1 LLGCVRS
8 DIVRTLFNPLRPMHR
23 INFVCYS
30 VALFLLAALAA
41 SSFARAEA
49 TYPDQPIRI
58 IDPFPSGSPVDVIG
72 RLIADRLEKA
82 LGQPVLVESKSG
94 AGGTLGANYVAK
106 SPPDGYTLLVTTG
119 STLATAPALYRAL
132 PYDPIAD
139 FAPIWAVKS
148 SGQVV
153 VVNPALPVKSLQ
165 ELVQY
170 AKAHK
175 GEVSYASSGFGTV
188 QHLAGELFVA
198 HTGAPLTHVPYRG
211 GAPATN
217 DLIGGHIQVMFDAIG
232 NTLQNI
238 QAGKLRAL
246 AVLRTQR
253 ARVLPDVPTAAEAG
267 VPGVELNGWVGLF
280 APAATPR
287 PILDKLISTLAAS
300 TTDQELTKRLM
311 AAGAEL
317 GERVRQDKDTIA
329 AIVKAAGIQP
339 E

>member
-1 LLGCVRS
+1 
-8 DIVRTLFNPLRPMHR
+8 MHR
-23 INFVCYS
+23 NHSVCCSLALLLFV
-30 VALFLLAALAA
+30 AAP
-41 SSFARAEA
+41 SARAAEL

-119 STLATAPALYRAL
+119 STLATAPALYRSL

-170 AKAHK
+170 ATAHK

-238 QAGKLRAL
+238 EAGKLRAL
-246 AVLRTQR
+246 AVLRAQR

-287 PILDKLISTLAAS
+287 QILDKLISTLAAS

-311 AAGAEL
+311 AAGN
-317 GERVRQDKDTIA
+317 D
-329 AIVKAAGIQP
+329 P
-339 E
+339 SF

>member
-1 LLGCVRS
+1 
-8 DIVRTLFNPLRPMHR
+8 MHR
-23 INFVCYS
+23 IHSVCCS
-30 VALFLLAALAA
+30 LALFLLAALPAVP
-41 SSFARAEA
+41 FARAEPI
-49 TYPDQPIRI
+49 YPDQPIRI

-72 RLIADRLEKA
+72 RLIAGRLEKA

-119 STLATAPALYRAL
+119 STLATAPALYRSL

-153 VVNPALPVKSLQ
+153 VVNPALPVRSLR

-238 QAGKLRAL
+238 EAGKLRAL
-246 AVLRTQR
+246 AVLRAHR

-287 PILDKLISTLAAS
+287 PILDKLISTLAAT

-311 AAGAEL
+311 AAGNDPEFLIGPAL

>member
-1 LLGCVRS
+1 
-8 DIVRTLFNPLRPMHR
+8 MHR
-23 INFVCYS
+23 IHSVCCS
-30 VALFLLAALAA
+30 LALFLLAALPAVP
-41 SSFARAEA
+41 FARAEPI
-49 TYPDQPIRI
+49 YPDQPIRI

-119 STLATAPALYRAL
+119 STLATAPALYRSL

-153 VVNPALPVKSLQ
+153 VVNPALPVRSLQ

-170 AKAHK
+170 ANAHK

-238 QAGKLRAL
+238 EAGKLRAL
-246 AVLRTQR
+246 AVLRAQR

-280 APAATPR
+280 APAATPQ
-287 PILDKLISTLAAS
+287 PILDKLISTLAAT

-311 AAGAEL
+311 AAGNDQEFLIGPAL

>member
-1 LLGCVRS
+1 
-8 DIVRTLFNPLRPMHR
+8 MHR
-23 INFVCYS
+23 IHSVCFS
-30 VALFLLAALAA
+30 LVLLLLAA
-41 SSFARAEA
+41 SFARAAEL

-58 IDPFPSGSPVDVIG
+58 INPFPSGSPVDVIG

-94 AGGTLGANYVAK
+94 AGGTLGANYIAK

-119 STLATAPALYRAL
+119 STLATAPALYRSL

-153 VVNPALPVKSLQ
+153 VVNPALPVTSLQ

-170 AKAHK
+170 TKAHK

-198 HTGAPLTHVPYRG
+198 HTGAPLTHIPYRG

-246 AVLRTQR
+246 AVLRAQR
-253 ARVLPDVPTAAEAG
+253 ARVLPDVPTACARTRIRSPPSSRRRAFNRSNR
-267 VPGVELNGWVGLF
+267 P
-280 APAATPR
+280 TCRSRPR
-287 PILDKLISTLAAS
+287 
-300 TTDQELTKRLM
+300 
-311 AAGAEL
+311 
-317 GERVRQDKDTIA
+317 
-329 AIVKAAGIQP
+329 
-339 E
+339 

>member
-1 LLGCVRS
+1 MPRIQSVFRSLALLLVGASCAAA
-8 DIVRTLFNPLRPMHR
+8 PLAH
-23 INFVCYS
+23 
-30 VALFLLAALAA
+30 AQTA
-41 SSFARAEA
+41 
-49 TYPDQPIRI
+49 YPDQPIRI

-119 STLATAPALYRAL
+119 STLATAPALYRSL

-188 QHLAGELFVA
+188 QHLAGELFVG

-238 QAGKLRAL
+238 EAGKLRAL
-246 AVLRTQR
+246 AVLRAQR

-267 VPGVELNGWVGLF
+267 VPGIELNGWVGLF

-287 PILDKLISTLAAS
+287 PILDKLISTLAAT
-300 TTDQELTKRLM
+300 TTDAELTTRLI
-311 AAGAEL
+311 AAGNDPEFLIGSEL

>member
-1 LLGCVRS
+1 
-8 DIVRTLFNPLRPMHR
+8 
-23 INFVCYS
+23 
-30 VALFLLAALAA
+30 
-41 SSFARAEA
+41 
-49 TYPDQPIRI
+49 
-58 IDPFPSGSPVDVIG
+58 
-72 RLIADRLEKA
+72 
-82 LGQPVLVESKSG
+82 
-94 AGGTLGANYVAK
+94 
-106 SPPDGYTLLVTTG
+106 
-119 STLATAPALYRAL
+119 
-132 PYDPIAD
+132 
-139 FAPIWAVKS
+139 
-148 SGQVV
+148 
-153 VVNPALPVKSLQ
+153 
-165 ELVQY
+165 
-170 AKAHK
+170 
-175 GEVSYASSGFGTV
+175 
-188 QHLAGELFVA
+188 VA

-246 AVLRTQR
+246 AVLRAQR

-287 PILDKLISTLAAS
+287 PILDKLISTLAAT

-311 AAGAEL
+311 AAGNDPEFLIGPAL

>member
-1 LLGCVRS
+1 MHSPMNLLPRC
-8 DIVRTLFNPLRPMHR
+8 
-23 INFVCYS
+23 FV
-30 VALFLLAALAA
+30 LLLAAVAA
-41 SSFARAEA
+41 VPVARAEP

-58 IDPFPSGSPVDVIG
+58 INPFPSGSPVDVIG

-82 LGQPVLVESKSG
+82 LGQPALVESKIG

-119 STLATAPALYRAL
+119 STLATAPALYRSL

-153 VVNPALPVKSLQ
+153 VVNPALPVTSLQ

-198 HTGAPLTHVPYRG
+198 HTGAPLTHIPYRG

-246 AVLRTQR
+246 AVLRAQR

-311 AAGAEL
+311 AAGNDPEFLIGPAL

>member
-1 LLGCVRS
+1 
-8 DIVRTLFNPLRPMHR
+8 MHR
-23 INFVCYS
+23 IHSVCFS
-30 VALFLLAALAA
+30 LVLLLLAA
-41 SSFARAEA
+41 SFARAAEL

-58 IDPFPSGSPVDVIG
+58 INPFPSGSPVDVIG
-72 RLIADRLEKA
+72 RLIDDRLEKA

-94 AGGTLGANYVAK
+94 AGGTLGANYIAK

-119 STLATAPALYRAL
+119 STLATAPALYRSL

-153 VVNPALPVKSLQ
+153 VVNPALPVTSLQ

-170 AKAHK
+170 TKAHK

-246 AVLRTQR
+246 AVLRAQR
-253 ARVLPDVPTAAEAG
+253 ARAAGCAHRGGSGCAG
-267 VPGVELNGWVGLF
+267 CRAQRLGRIVCSRGD
-280 APAATPR
+280 AARDPR
-287 PILDKLISTLAAS
+287 QADRHARRHHDRSG
-300 TTDQELTKRLM
+300 TDQTPD
-311 AAGAEL
+311 G
-317 GERVRQDKDTIA
+317 GRQ
-329 AIVKAAGIQP
+329 
-339 E
+339 

>member
-1 LLGCVRS
+1 MPFNRS
-8 DIVRTLFNPLRPMHR
+8 RH
-23 INFVCYS
+23 FVP
-30 VALFLLAALAA
+30 FLLLLAAVAALAA
-41 SSFARAEA
+41 APVAHAEP

-106 SPPDGYTLLVTTG
+106 SPPDGYTLLMTTG
-119 STLATAPALYRAL
+119 STMATAPALYRSL

-153 VVNPALPVKSLQ
+153 VVNPALPVKTLQ

-217 DLIGGHIQVMFDAIG
+217 DLVGGHIQVMFDAIG

-238 QAGKLRAL
+238 EAGKLRAL
-246 AVLRTQR
+246 AVLRAQR

-280 APAATPR
+280 APAAAPR

-300 TTDQELTKRLM
+300 TKDQELTQRLM
-311 AAGAEL
+311 AAGNDPDFLIGPAL
-317 GERVRQDKDTIA
+317 GERVRQDKDMIA

>member
-1 LLGCVRS
+1 MRRTHSLLHLASLLLVG
-8 DIVRTLFNPLRPMHR
+8 
-23 INFVCYS
+23 
-30 VALFLLAALAA
+30 ALIAAPD
-41 SSFARAEA
+41 ARAAEPA
-49 TYPDQPIRI
+49 YPDQPIRI

-82 LGQPVLVESKSG
+82 LGQPVLVE
-94 AGGTLGANYVAK
+94 AGGTLGASYVAK

-119 STLATAPALYRAL
+119 STMATAPALYRSL
-132 PYDPIAD
+132 PYDPVAD

-153 VVNPALPVKSLQ
+153 VVNPALPVTSLQ

-238 QAGKLRAL
+238 EAGKLRAL
-246 AVLRTQR
+246 AVLRAQR

-287 PILDKLISTLAAS
+287 PILDKLISTLAAT

-311 AAGAEL
+311 AAGNDPEFLIGPAL